1 MAVAHSLG
9 FPRIG
14 LKRELKTALEKYW
27 RGELKR
33 ADLDA
38 CARALRAAHWQLQA
52 DAGVQL
58 LPVGDFSY
66 YDHVL
71 DTAFLFG
78 VIPERFGHAADAGQG
93 ACDLDQYF
101 RAARGR
107 APTGADAPACEMTK
121 WFDSNYHYLVPEF
134 SKDQSFTLNSAPLI
148 EQIKEAQA
156 LGHTVK
162 PVLLGPVSFLWL
174 GKTRDGGNRLALLP
188 KLLLQYQKL
197 IQQLEA
203 LDLKWLQLDEPV
215 LALDLDAAWQDAFRY
230 AYKNLQD
237 YNLQLLLATYF
248 GSIKDNLALIKEL
261 AVDGLHVDAVRGAA
275 DLEAIVDAWPKE
287 RVLSLGVVDGRNI
300 WRTDLRAALA
310 QLSRAQQK
318 FNGRLWVS
326 TSCSLLHCPVDLD
339 AETKLDPELRS
350 WLAFAKQKVGEV
362 ALLTRALNDGV
373 AAISAELEASDK
385 AVASRRSSPRI
396 HKSAV
401 RQRLSAISKN
411 DSLRKSAYA
420 SRAVVQRGTLKL
432 PLFPTTTIG
441 SFPQTAEIRALRA
454 GVKKGE
460 LSEQDYVQAIRAQI
474 ADHVKRQE
482 ALGLDVLVH
491 GESERNDMV
500 EYFGEQ
506 LDGFAFTENG
516 WVQSYGSRC
525 VKPPIIYGDVARPK
539 PITVDWTTY
548 AQSLTDKPLKGMLTG
563 PITILCWSFPR
574 NDLSR
579 KEQAEQI
586 ALALRDE
593 VRDLE
598 RAGIRII
605 QIDEP
610 AIREGL
616 PLKKAEQPAY
626 LDWAVTAFKLATA
639 GVSDGTQIH
648 THMCYSEFNE
658 IIDSIAALD
667 ADVITI
673 ETSRSNMDLLEAFE
687 RFSYPNEIGP
697 GVYDIHS
704 PIVPSVA
711 QIEALIEKAAQ
722 FIPKERL
729 WINPDCGLKTRQW
742 PETEAALANLVQAA
756 RNLRIRHGNA
766 VAA

>member
-1 MAVAHSLG
+1 MSVAHSLG

-27 RGELKR
+27 RGELSR
-33 ADLDA
+33 ADLEA

-52 DAGVQL
+52 DAGIQL
-58 LPVGDFSY
+58 LPVGDFSF

-71 DTAFLFG
+71 DTSFLFG
-78 VIPERFGHAADAGQG
+78 VIPERFASADSN
-93 ACDLDQYF
+93 DLDLYF

-121 WFDSNYHYLVPEF
+121 WFDSNYHYIVPEF
-134 SKDQSFTLNSAPLI
+134 SKGQSFTLNSERLI
-148 EQIKEAQA
+148 GQIQEAQA
-156 LGHTVK
+156 LGHKVK
-162 PVLLGPVSFLWL
+162 PVVLGPVSYLYL
-174 GKTRDGGNRLALLP
+174 GKSRDGGNKLELLP

-197 IQQLEA
+197 IQQLE
-203 LDLKWLQLDEPV
+203 DLNLEWLQIDEPILV
-215 LALDLDAAWQDAFRY
+215 LDLDAAWQDAFRY

-237 YNLQLLLATYF
+237 YKLQLLLTTYF
-248 GSIKDNLALIKEL
+248 GSVKDNLSLIKEL
-261 AVDGLHVDAVRGAA
+261 AVDGLHVDAVRGAS
-275 DLEAIVDAWPKE
+275 DLDAIIDAWPKE

-300 WRTDLRAALA
+300 WRTDLRAALLP
-310 QLSRAQQK
+310 LSKAQQK

-326 TSCSLLHCPVDLD
+326 SSSSLLHTPVDLD
-339 AETKLDPELRS
+339 AESKLDPELRN
-350 WLAFAKQKVGEV
+350 WLAFAKQKSAEISV
-362 ALLTRALNDGV
+362 LSTALNQGV
-373 AAISAELEASDK
+373 SAVADALTDSDK
-385 AVASRRSSPRI
+385 AVASRRASPRI
-396 HKSAV
+396 HKPAIK
-401 RQRLSAISKN
+401 QRLSAISKA
-411 DSLRKSAYA
+411 DSLRKSPYHH
-420 SRAVVQRGTLKL
+420 RAAVQRGTLKL

-441 SFPQTAEIRALRA
+441 SFPQTGDIRGLRA
-454 GVKKGE
+454 SYKKGQI
-460 LSEQDYVQAIRAQI
+460 SEADYVTGIKAQI
-474 ADHVKRQE
+474 ADHVQRQE
-482 ALGLDVLVH
+482 QIGLDVLVH
-491 GESERNDMV
+491 GEAERNDMV
-500 EYFGEQ
+500 EYFGE
-506 LDGFAFTENG
+506 LLEGFAFTENG

-525 VKPPIIYGDVARPK
+525 VKPPIIYGDVSRPK
-539 PITVDWTTY
+539 AMTVDWTTY

-563 PITILCWSFPR
+563 PITILCWSFTR

-593 VRDLE
+593 VQDLE
-598 RAGIRII
+598 SAGVRVI

-616 PLKKAEQPAY
+616 PLKKNEQPAY

-673 ETSRSNMDLLEAFE
+673 ETSRSNMELLEVFE

-704 PIVPSVA
+704 PIVPTVQ
-711 QIEALIEKAAQ
+711 QIETLIEKAAQ
-722 FIPKERL
+722 FIPRERL
-729 WINPDCGLKTRQW
+729 WVNPDCGLKTRQW
-742 PETEAALANLVQAA
+742 PETEAALRNLVAA
-756 RNLRIRHGNA
+756 AENLRLKYGKA

>member
-27 RGELKR
+27 RGELHR

-78 VIPERFGHAADAGQG
+78 VIPARFGAPDAG
-93 ACDLDQYF
+93 DLDQYF

-134 SKDQSFTLNSAPLI
+134 SKEQTFTLNSERLLS
-148 EQIKEAQA
+148 QIREAQA
-156 LGHTVK
+156 LGHSVK

-174 GKTRDGGNRLALLP
+174 GKTRDGGDRLALLP
-188 KLLLQYQKL
+188 KLLRQYQAL

-215 LALDLDAAWQDAFRY
+215 LALDLDTAWQDAFRY

-237 YNLQLLLATYF
+237 YKLQLLLATYF
-248 GSIKDNLALIKEL
+248 GSIKDKLPLIQEL
-261 AVDGLHVDAVRGAA
+261 AVDGLHVDAVRAA
-275 DLEAIVDAWPKE
+275 SDLDAIIQAWPKE
-287 RVLSLGVVDGRNI
+287 RVLSLGIVDGRNI

-310 QLSRAQQK
+310 QLARAQQK
-318 FNGRLWVS
+318 FNGRLWLA

-396 HKSAV
+396 HKLAV
-401 RQRLSAISKN
+401 RQRLSAISKG
-411 DSLRKSAYA
+411 DSLRKSPYA
-420 SRAVVQRGTLKL
+420 SRALVQRGTLKL

-441 SFPQTAEIRALRA
+441 SFPQTPEIRTLRA
-454 GVKKGE
+454 AYKKGTLAE
-460 LSEQDYVQAIRAQI
+460 ADYVAGIRRQI
-474 ADHVKRQE
+474 ADHVQRQE
-482 ALGLDVLVH
+482 QLGLDVLVH
-491 GESERNDMV
+491 GEAERNDMV

-525 VKPPIIYGDVARPK
+525 VKPPIIYGDVSRPK

-563 PITILCWSFPR
+563 PITILCWSFTR

-598 RAGIRII
+598 QAGIRII

-616 PLKKAEQPAY
+616 PLKKAEQPGY

-639 GVSDGTQIH
+639 GVADGTQIH

-711 QIEALIEKAAQ
+711 QIEALIDKAAQ
-722 FIPKERL
+722 FVPKERL

-756 RNLRIRHGNA
+756 RNLRVRHGDA

>member
-1 MAVAHSLG
+1 MSVAHSLG

-27 RGELKR
+27 RGELSR
-33 ADLDA
+33 ADLET

-52 DAGVQL
+52 DAGIQL
-58 LPVGDFSY
+58 LPVGDFSF

-71 DTAFLFG
+71 DTSFLFG
-78 VIPERFGHAADAGQG
+78 VIPERFGSTDST
-93 ACDLDQYF
+93 DLDLYF

-121 WFDSNYHYLVPEF
+121 WFDSNYHYIVPEF
-134 SKDQSFTLNSAPLI
+134 SKGQSFTLNSERLI
-148 EQIKEAQA
+148 GQIQEAQA
-156 LGHTVK
+156 LGHKVK
-162 PVLLGPVSFLWL
+162 PVVLGPVSYLYL
-174 GKTRDGGNRLALLP
+174 GKSRDGGNKLELLP

-197 IQQLEA
+197 IQQLEE
-203 LDLKWLQLDEPV
+203 LNLEWLQIDEPILV
-215 LALDLDAAWQDAFRY
+215 LDLDAAWQDAFRY

-237 YNLQLLLATYF
+237 YKLQLLLTTYF
-248 GSIKDNLALIKEL
+248 GSVKDNLSLIKEL
-261 AVDGLHVDAVRGAA
+261 AVDGLHVDAVRGAS
-275 DLEAIVDAWPKE
+275 DLDAIIDAWPKE

-300 WRTDLRAALA
+300 WRTDLRAALLP
-310 QLSRAQQK
+310 LSKAQQK

-326 TSCSLLHCPVDLD
+326 SSSSLLHTPVDLD
-339 AETKLDPELRS
+339 AESKLDPELRN
-350 WLAFAKQKVGEV
+350 WLAFAKQKSAEISV
-362 ALLTRALNDGV
+362 LSTALNQGV
-373 AAISAELEASDK
+373 SAVADALTDSDK
-385 AVASRRSSPRI
+385 AVASRRASPRI
-396 HKSAV
+396 HKPAV
-401 RQRLSAISKN
+401 KQRLSAISKA
-411 DSLRKSAYA
+411 DSLRKSPYHH
-420 SRAVVQRGTLKL
+420 RAAVQRGTLKL

-441 SFPQTAEIRALRA
+441 SFPQTGDIRGLRA
-454 GVKKGE
+454 SYKKGQI
-460 LSEQDYVQAIRAQI
+460 SETDYVTGIKAQI
-474 ADHVKRQE
+474 ADHVQRQE
-482 ALGLDVLVH
+482 QIGLDVLVH
-491 GESERNDMV
+491 GEAERNDMV
-500 EYFGEQ
+500 EYFGE
-506 LDGFAFTENG
+506 LLEGFAFTENG

-525 VKPPIIYGDVARPK
+525 VKPPIIYGDVSRPK
-539 PITVDWTTY
+539 AMTVDWTTY

-563 PITILCWSFPR
+563 PITILCWSFTR

-593 VRDLE
+593 VQDLE
-598 RAGIRII
+598 SAGVRVI

-616 PLKKAEQPAY
+616 PLKKNEQPAY

-673 ETSRSNMDLLEAFE
+673 ETSRSNMELLEVFE

-704 PIVPSVA
+704 PIVPTVQ
-711 QIEALIEKAAQ
+711 QIETLIEKAAQ
-722 FIPKERL
+722 FVPRERL
-729 WINPDCGLKTRQW
+729 WVNPDCGLKTRQW
-742 PETEAALANLVQAA
+742 PETEAALRNLVAA
-756 RNLRIRHGNA
+756 AENLRLKYGKA

>member
-78 VIPERFGHAADAGQG
+78 VIPERFGSAADAEQG

-174 GKTRDGGNRLALLP
+174 GKSRDGGNRLALLP

-248 GSIKDNLALIKEL
+248 GSIKDNLVLIKEL

-275 DLEAIVDAWPKE
+275 DLDAIVDAWPKE

-339 AETKLDPELRS
+339 AETRLDPELRS
-350 WLAFAKQKVGEV
+350 WLAFAKQKVSEV
-362 ALLTRALNDGV
+362 VLLTRALNDGV

-396 HKSAV
+396 HKPAV
-401 RQRLSAISKN
+401 RQRLSAISKS

-482 ALGLDVLVH
+482 SLGLDVLVH

-593 VRDLE
+593 VKDLE

-616 PLKKAEQPAY
+616 PLRKAEQPAY

-722 FIPKERL
+722 LIPKERL

>member
-1 MAVAHSLG
+1 MSVAHSLG

-27 RGELKR
+27 RGELSR
-33 ADLDA
+33 VDLDA

-71 DTAFLFG
+71 DTSFLFG
-78 VIPERFGHAADAGQG
+78 VIPERFVSGVGDHQDTT
-93 ACDLDQYF
+93 DLDLYF

-121 WFDSNYHYLVPEF
+121 WFDSNYHYIVPEF
-134 SKDQSFTLNSAPLI
+134 SKGQTFTLNSERLI
-148 EQIKEAQA
+148 SQIQEAQA
-156 LGHTVK
+156 LGHKVK
-162 PVLLGPVSFLWL
+162 PVLLGPVSYLYL
-174 GKTRDGGNRLALLP
+174 GKARDGSNKLELLP

-203 LDLKWLQLDEPV
+203 LKLEWLQLDEPILV
-215 LALDLDAAWQDAFRY
+215 LDLDQAWQDAFRY

-237 YNLQLLLATYF
+237 YKLQLLLATYF
-248 GSIKDNLALIKEL
+248 GSVKDNLALIKEL

-275 DLEAIVDAWPKE
+275 DLDAIIEAWPKE

-300 WRTDLRAALA
+300 WRTDLRAAL
-310 QLSRAQQK
+310 LPLTKAQQK
-318 FNGRLWVS
+318 FNGRVWVAS
-326 TSCSLLHCPVDLD
+326 SSSLLHTPVDLD
-339 AETKLDPELRS
+339 AETRLDPELRS
-350 WLAFAKQKVGEV
+350 WLAFAKQK
-362 ALLTRALNDGV
+362 TREIAVLSKALNEGV
-373 AAISAELEASDK
+373 LAVDAELTASDRS
-385 AVASRRSSPRI
+385 VASRRSSTRI
-396 HKSAV
+396 HKPAV
-401 RQRLSAISKN
+401 KARLSAITKA
-411 DSLRKSAYA
+411 DSQRKSAYA
-420 SRAVVQRGTLKL
+420 KRAVVQHGTLNL

-441 SFPQTAEIRALRA
+441 SFPQTADIRGLRA
-454 GVKKGE
+454 GFKKGAITE
-460 LSEQDYVQAIRAQI
+460 PEYVSGIKAQI

-482 ALGLDVLVH
+482 ALDIDVLVH
-491 GESERNDMV
+491 GEAERNDMV

-506 LDGFAFTENG
+506 LEGFAFTENG

-525 VKPPIIYGDVARPK
+525 VKPPIIYGDVSRPK
-539 PITVDWTTY
+539 PITVGWTTY
-548 AQSLTDKPLKGMLTG
+548 AQSLTNKPLKGMLTG
-563 PITILCWSFPR
+563 PITILCWSFTR

-593 VRDLE
+593 VQDLE
-598 RAGIRII
+598 KAGTRII

-626 LDWAVTAFKLATA
+626 LDWAVTAFRLCTA

-673 ETSRSNMDLLEAFE
+673 ETSRSNMELLEAFE
-687 RFSYPNEIGP
+687 KFSYPNEIGP

-704 PIVPSVA
+704 PIVPGVA

-722 FIPKERL
+722 YIPRERL

-756 RNLRIRHGNA
+756 KNLRAKYGR
-766 VAA
+766 AAAA